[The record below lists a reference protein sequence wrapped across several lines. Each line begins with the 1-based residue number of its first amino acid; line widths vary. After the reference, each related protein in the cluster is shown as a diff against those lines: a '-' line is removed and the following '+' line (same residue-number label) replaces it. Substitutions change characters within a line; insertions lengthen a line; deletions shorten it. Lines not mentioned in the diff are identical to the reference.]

1 MVGLGM
7 WSGWSR
13 GILLLGEDGE
23 GLRRDQVET
32 RVIGCEFCC
41 ISGDLVRLMI
51 SSVVIFAVAVPRS
64 FLNLVGC
71 LHDGAIT
78 Y

>member
-1 MVGLGM
+1 M
-7 WSGWSR
+7 
-13 GILLLGEDGE
+13 LLGERR
-23 GLRRDQVET
+23 GLRRDQVKI
-32 RVIGCEFCC
+32 RVIGCESCR

-51 SSVVIFAVAVPRS
+51 SSVLIFAVAMPRS

-71 LHDGAIT
+71 LPDGAIT